1 MDRNLH
7 TDDFERLLREKS
19 DEFRM
24 YPSKR
29 VWYSV
34 YNNIHPGRKWPSVVM
49 SMVLIT
55 SLLLV
60 GYLNTSEPNRSAGVN
75 KSIASTPR
83 SLINNEG
90 APLDYI
96 FQPFVAYQ
104 PITSLTTGVEKSAG
118 GDIAHTP
125 AQASKDLASNLVKSG
140 PFSKSHGAEKS
151 LQDQPQNT
159 TGKIDE
165 HANEVMIAGTG
176 ELSGVLKIEPVE
188 LRNDVLFETGIV
200 QDEQREKSLSRL
212 VTAGLTARS
221 AGGINANPEGLTNEK
236 VAFASS
242 KKEKKPGV
250 PAKPYILTPEEK
262 EWVDNYA
269 MYNRPQ
275 PKKWAG
281 KLAGQVYFTPS
292 VVYRQLQND
301 PNFGATSN
309 SAPFVIPV
317 DNQDINKQVIQKPS
331 IGLEVGAGIQ
341 YPIFK
346 RLRLKTG
353 LQLNFTRY
361 NSHAYHNAHPVAT
374 KLTMHDYTTNST
386 YELFR
391 TTSYSNKTG
400 LSAVKL
406 HNETYQVSLPIG
418 VDFRLLGNE
427 GIQWNVGV
435 TIQPTYVV
443 GGKSY
448 LISSDRRNYVRET
461 TMLNKW
467 NMNASFETFLS
478 YKANGLT
485 YQIGPQFRS
494 QLFSTNTKEFA
505 VEERLLTY
513 GIKFG
518 IMKTLK

>member
-1 MDRNLH
+1 M
-7 TDDFERLLREKS
+7 
-19 DEFRM
+19 
-24 YPSKR
+24 
-29 VWYSV
+29 
-34 YNNIHPGRKWPSVVM
+34 
-49 SMVLIT
+49 
-55 SLLLV
+55 
-60 GYLNTSEPNRSAGVN
+60 
-75 KSIASTPR
+75 
-83 SLINNEG
+83 
-90 APLDYI
+90 
-96 FQPFVAYQ
+96 
-104 PITSLTTGVEKSAG
+104 
-118 GDIAHTP
+118 
-125 AQASKDLASNLVKSG
+125 
-140 PFSKSHGAEKS
+140 
-151 LQDQPQNT
+151 
-159 TGKIDE
+159 
-165 HANEVMIAGTG
+165 
-176 ELSGVLKIEPVE
+176 
-188 LRNDVLFETGIV
+188 
-200 QDEQREKSLSRL
+200 
-212 VTAGLTARS
+212 TARG

-236 VAFASS
+236 VAAASS

-250 PAKPYILTPEEK
+250 PAKPYVLTPEEK
-262 EWVDNYA
+262 AWVDNYA

-281 KLAGQVYFTPS
+281 KLAGQMYFTPS
-292 VVYRQLQND
+292 VVYRQLTND

-317 DNQDINKQVIQKPS
+317 DNQDINNQVIQKPS

-346 RLRLKTG
+346 RVRLKTG

-391 TTSYSNKTG
+391 TTPYSNKTG

-406 HNETYQVSLPIG
+406 HNETYQVSLPVG

-461 TMLNKW
+461 SMLNNW
-467 NMNASFETFLS
+467 NMNASFETFIS

-494 QLFSTNTKEFA
+494 QLFSTNSKEFA